1 MSDYR
6 RFIAYLY
13 EYPKNRKGGCCGF
26 VRVAS
31 QNGFCRMDFQIKSA
45 ALPPET
51 SITVYGFIRRAGR
64 LYGIPLGNLLAG
76 RTTASGKLFT
86 QSDALGQTP
95 VTLDELGG
103 LILLYR
109 QIGVIATQWDDLP
122 IQPEFFSPTLP
133 QDTTASADAES
144 KPAAAE
150 TAETFENPNS
160 AAPAQ
165 PLSSSVSAKT
175 QSDELSTVTSVNPA
189 FYPQNS
195 NPESTISTES
205 TPADAVNAVP
215 TGRIP
220 PSSTDAFHPAS
231 AESVESVGS
240 HISTPPEL
248 PPSASDSS
256 SQLLHM
262 TSADFPASPAAPQAP
277 SRDALYL
284 QLQDQF
290 PEFHPFPDDDI
301 TDCLRLSLDDLP
313 QLRAAGLSVD
323 ANRFVLHGS
332 SSYRHLLLARNRD
345 QQELWYF
352 GVPGVYTPNE
362 QFMASLF
369 GFFHF
374 KQAMRP
380 AELAPDARFGY
391 WYRAL

>member
-26 VRVAS
+26 VRVES

-51 SITVYGFIRRAGR
+51 SITVYGFIRQAGR
-64 LYGIPLGNLLAG
+64 MYGIPLGNLLAG
-76 RTTASGKLFT
+76 RTAASGKLFT
-86 QSDALGQTP
+86 QSDALGQTS
-95 VTLDELGG
+95 VTLDKLSG

-109 QIGVIATQWDDLP
+109 QNGVIATQWDDLP

-133 QDTTASADAES
+133 QETAPSKDDEHKPSEPESTKCSAAPDPSASAQS
-144 KPAAAE
+144 LPPSSAAAE
-150 TAETFENPNS
+150 T
-160 AAPAQ
+160 
-165 PLSSSVSAKT
+165 
-175 QSDELSTVTSVNPA
+175 QSDEFSTKSSGRHA
-189 FYPQNS
+189 SYPQNS
-195 NPESTISTES
+195 TPESTASTES
-205 TPADAVNAVP
+205 AEL
-215 TGRIP
+215 
-220 PSSTDAFHPAS
+220 PAS
-231 AESVESVGS
+231 ASPEPLQPAPDSAAQPL
-240 HISTPPEL
+240 HMTSTDDSPAFTAPEL
-248 PPSASDSS
+248 PPSR
-256 SQLLHM
+256 
-262 TSADFPASPAAPQAP
+262 T
-277 SRDALYL
+277 ALYL

-290 PEFHPFPDDDI
+290 PEFHPFPDDDL

-313 QLRAAGLSVD
+313 QLRAAGLSAD

-345 QQELWYF
+345 QQEIWYF

-391 WYRAL
+391 WYRTL